1 MVARAENLQ
10 RLSDFADEISAARK
24 SSSPS
29 EECERDTATS
39 NFVVNGHSLV
49 AIRHLDED
57 DRGGPSG
64 HGAQR
69 PVGRIVCAGT
79 HYLIYDAVYVPD
91 AATDLPLSA
100 ADLLTRRELQIALLI
115 ADGKLDKEIAR
126 QLGISSYTV
135 REHIRRIFAKLN
147 IGRRSAI
154 ASCVLAG
161 RADFRHDV
169 R

>member
-10 RLSDFADEISAARK
+10 RLSDFADEIAASRK
-24 SSSPS
+24 KCDP
-29 EECERDTATS
+29 ETDTS

-49 AIRHLDED
+49 AIRYADD
-57 DRGGPSG
+57 DRGDPDG
-64 HGAQR
+64 HTDQR
-69 PVGRIVCAGT
+69 QPVGRLVCAGT
-79 HYLIYDAVYVPD
+79 HYLIYDAVYMPD
-91 AATDLPLSA
+91 VATDLPPSA
-100 ADLLTRRELQIALLI
+100 AEILTRRELQIALLI

-126 QLGISSYTV
+126 QLGISGYTV

>member
-1 MVARAENLQ
+1 MIARAENLQ
-10 RLSDFADEISAARK
+10 RLSDFADEISASRK
-24 SSSPS
+24 ECDS
-29 EECERDTATS
+29 ETDTS
-39 NFVVNGHSLV
+39 RFVVNGHSLV
-49 AIRHLDED
+49 AIRHVDDD
-57 DRGGPSG
+57 DRAGG
-64 HGAQR
+64 HADERR

-79 HYLIYDAVYVPD
+79 HYLIYEAVYLPP
-91 AATDLPLSA
+91 ATSDLPLSA
-100 ADLLTRRELQIALLI
+100 ADILTRRELQIALLI
-115 ADGKLDKEIAR
+115 SDGKLDKEIAR
-126 QLGISSYTV
+126 QLGISGYTV

>member
-1 MVARAENLQ
+1 M
-10 RLSDFADEISAARK
+10 
-24 SSSPS
+24 
-29 EECERDTATS
+29 
-39 NFVVNGHSLV
+39 NGHSLV
-49 AIRHLDED
+49 AIRHVDDDARTGGHADE
-57 DRGGPSG
+57 R
-64 HGAQR
+64 R

-79 HYLIYDAVYVPD
+79 HYLIYDAVYVPR
-91 AATDLPLSA
+91 ATSDLPLSA
-100 ADLLTRRELQIALLI
+100 ADILTRRELQIALLI
-115 ADGKLDKEIAR
+115 SDGKLDKEIAR
-126 QLGISSYTV
+126 QLGISGYTV